1 MSCGSLQKG
10 NESNGCGPD
19 NSLQSN
25 TPLQLTNTSTV
36 VGALNSGRAET
47 MQLFALASLVAL
59 GVGVHVALFGW
70 RRAPAYRVN
79 LTASQKWWVGALF
92 VAPILL
98 GALIVIWRDE
108 MERYFGNALPA
119 DVALYL
125 IGFVMAVVFGI
136 APTSP
141 EGDEPESHDRSV

>member
-1 MSCGSLQKG
+1 MSSGSLRKG
-10 NESNGCGPD
+10 NESNGCGPK

-36 VGALNSGRAET
+36 VGALNSGMAET
-47 MQLFALASLVAL
+47 MRLFALASLVTL

-79 LTASQKWWVGALF
+79 LTASQKWRVGTLF
-92 VAPILL
+92 VVPILL

-108 MERYFGNALPA
+108 MGATLAKRCPLTWYRIWL
-119 DVALYL
+119 D
-125 IGFVMAVVFGI
+125 
-136 APTSP
+136 S
-141 EGDEPESHDRSV
+141 